1 MHYERVSLARR
12 GGSWRI
18 SYRAVYDAEHK
29 GERKWAT
36 IGAASSRAEAECLA
50 AEYLYNLP
58 RDPVDERCAEAIE
71 ETEGHMPTVAE
82 LRQEDIDHALAV
94 GAIEKSTH
102 VGYCHRIR
110 LMGEFGDIPVDR
122 VTAQDVQIFIDSL
135 VEDGYCPKTVNI
147 MLWTVRDTLEL
158 ASFRMLRPP
167 LDLRR
172 IRSPKRDSQPPRA
185 LSCEEKNALL
195 AALPCINAPL
205 ETMVLLA
212 LFAGLRCGEI
222 CALRWTNVDLDRRA
236 LRITSA
242 IGTLSSSNGYLKGP
256 KSPAG
261 VRALPIA
268 DGLLKGL
275 ERRRAEQEERC
286 RAAGVPFTED
296 IFVTGDIDGSFMS
309 PRYANRLFRTFVR
322 TFGIGGGK
330 CGLHRLRHTF
340 ATELIMS
347 GVNPKTV
354 SNWLGHTDPS
364 FTLQIYVSASPENLR
379 ASVETVNEVMALPE
393 GYDGQ
398 GSELPALIRGEGKE
412 ERGTTANEEPS
423 ADEKTASGSMPAA
436 KIISWESLACG

>member
-12 GGSWRI
+12 GGSWRM
-18 SYRAVYDAEHK
+18 SYRAVYDAERK
-29 GERKWAT
+29 GDRKWAT
-36 IGAASSRAEAECLA
+36 IGAAASRAEAEHLA

-58 RDPVDERCAEAIE
+58 RDPEDERRAEAIE
-71 ETEGHMPTVAE
+71 ATEGRMPTVGE
-82 LRQEDIDHALAV
+82 LRRDDIDHALAV

-102 VGYCHRIR
+102 AGYCRHVR
-110 LMGEFGDIPVDR
+110 LLGYLGEIPVDR
-122 VTAQDVQIFIDSL
+122 VTAQDVQLYVDSL
-135 VEDGYCPKTVNI
+135 VEDGYCSETVNH

-172 IRSPKRDSQPPRA
+172 IRAPKHDRPLPRA
-185 LSCEEKNALL
+185 LSAEEKNALL
-195 AALPCINAPL
+195 AALPCI
-205 ETMVLLA
+205 
-212 LFAGLRCGEI
+212 
-222 CALRWTNVDLDRRA
+222 
-236 LRITSA
+236 TSA
-242 IGTLSSSNGYLKGP
+242 IGTLPSSNGYLKGP

-268 DGLLKGL
+268 DGLMEGL
-275 ERRRAEQEERC
+275 ERRRAEQEARC
-286 RAAGVPFTED
+286 RDAGVPFTDD
-296 IFVTGDIDGSFMS
+296 IFVVGDIDGAFMV
-309 PRYANRLFRTFVR
+309 PRYANQLFRTFVR

-364 FTLQIYVSASPENLR
+364 FTLRIYVSSSPENLR
-379 ASVETVNEVMALPE
+379 ASVDTVNEVMALPE

-398 GSELPALIRGEGKE
+398 GSELPARIRGQEKKE
-412 ERGTTANEEPS
+412 PEEEPLPD
-423 ADEKTASGSMPAA
+423 AEAMRTV